1 MHLGHVETCYKG
13 GLERSALDRQ
23 LRLCT
28 NYPPWYPQI
37 HLAPLQSFASVSSLH
52 PSYEFI
58 ASRRAPSS
66 TISTRYYRAEYFSPD
81 KSRSIEFFLFLSSP
95 FFFCPVRERRII

>member
-37 HLAPLQSFASVSSLH
+37 HLTPLLPEFRIGVVASS
-52 PSYEFI
+52 
-58 ASRRAPSS
+58 
-66 TISTRYYRAEYFSPD
+66 
-81 KSRSIEFFLFLSSP
+81 
-95 FFFCPVRERRII
+95 